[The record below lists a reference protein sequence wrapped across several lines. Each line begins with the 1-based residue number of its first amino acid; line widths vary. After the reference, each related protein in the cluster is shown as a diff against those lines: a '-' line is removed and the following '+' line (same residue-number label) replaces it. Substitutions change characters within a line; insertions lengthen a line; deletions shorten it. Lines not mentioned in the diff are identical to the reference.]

1 MPRFDPTTYPGTP
14 VGEPTLVFRGRSW
27 PLGLGRHR
35 DEPVVGP
42 DAVAGAQVLTGP
54 WRWSLAYGSN
64 ASPDRLIDKGLDTA
78 GAILIPAAV
87 LGWQRAWEARRTTST
102 GAVPLTLQPA
112 PGARLDV
119 PVLGLLPDDAEIL
132 DASEG
137 RGPNYTLGRIG
148 PVAVGARFHLE
159 DALAYGPTGDTR
171 VLLEHGRIAS
181 YPAVAQSRASELF
194 DRPEPPSVAAEP
206 LGQAGDGWPS
216 TPLDDL
222 PLFVYGSLQPG
233 HRRWEA
239 IAPHVEVVGDAE
251 AQGTLTATVFG
262 WPAADFTGGDVIQG
276 TLLQPHSADTAAAL
290 YEETDRIEDVPSLF
304 RRVAVPVLVQHGRV
318 WAATY
323 EWNREQGAPPGTVL
337 QDGRWIP

>member
-1 MPRFDPTTYPGTP
+1 MPRFDPTTYPGSP
-14 VGEPTLVFRGRSW
+14 VGAPTLVFRGRSW
-27 PLGLGRHR
+27 PLAVGEHR
-35 DEPVVGP
+35 AAPVAAP
-42 DAVAGAQVLTGP
+42 NEAAGAQVLSGP

-64 ASPDRLIDKGLDTA
+64 ASVDRLIDKGLDTA

-102 GAVPLTLQPA
+102 GAVPLTLQRS

-119 PVLGLLPDDAEIL
+119 PVLGLLPDDAELL

-137 RGPNYTLGRIG
+137 RGPNYTLGHVG

-171 VLLEHGRIAS
+171 VLLEHGRIAT
-181 YPAVAQSRASELF
+181 YPALSQSRASELF
-194 DRPEPPSVAAEP
+194 DRVEPPSVAAEP
-206 LGQAGDGWPS
+206 LEHAGAGWPA

-262 WPAADFTGGDVIQG
+262 WPAGDFTGDGAIHG
-276 TLLQPHSADTAAAL
+276 TLLQPRSADDAAAL
-290 YEETDRIEDVPSLF
+290 YRVADRIEDTPSLF
-304 RRVAVPVLVQHGRV
+304 RRVVVPLLTQHGPA

-323 EWNREQGAPPGTVL
+323 EWNPGQGAPPGTVVD
-337 QDGRWIP
+337 DGRWIP